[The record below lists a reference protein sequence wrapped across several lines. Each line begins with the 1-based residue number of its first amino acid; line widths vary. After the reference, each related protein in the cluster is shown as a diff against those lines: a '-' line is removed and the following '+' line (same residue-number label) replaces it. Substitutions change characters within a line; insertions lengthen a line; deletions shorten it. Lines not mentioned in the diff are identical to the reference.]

1 MTTLVLNWVS
11 IFKRIVPFIKEVSEQ
26 HTQSSTTAFIT
37 YGLTYCGVSRENAMK
52 TLVLIA
58 LIVALIVSLTQ
69 ASNVHEDQRKSVD
82 EIQDKDE
89 ASYASE
95 TERTEDDL
103 SEDNAPDDVNDD
115 EEDEEDEGDT
125 QDEGAGDEEDFDDE
139 EDLER

>member
-1 MTTLVLNWVS
+1 
-11 IFKRIVPFIKEVSEQ
+11 
-26 HTQSSTTAFIT
+26 
-37 YGLTYCGVSRENAMK
+37 MK

-82 EIQDKDE
+82 EVQDKDK
-89 ASYASE
+89 AIYASE

>member
-1 MTTLVLNWVS
+1 
-11 IFKRIVPFIKEVSEQ
+11 
-26 HTQSSTTAFIT
+26 
-37 YGLTYCGVSRENAMK
+37 MK
-52 TLVLIA
+52 TLVPIA

-82 EIQDKDE
+82 QVQDKDE

-95 TERTEDDL
+95 AERTEDDR
-103 SEDNAPDDVNDD
+103 SEDDAPDDVEDD
-115 EEDEEDEGDT
+115 EEDEEEEGDA

>member
-1 MTTLVLNWVS
+1 
-11 IFKRIVPFIKEVSEQ
+11 
-26 HTQSSTTAFIT
+26 
-37 YGLTYCGVSRENAMK
+37 MK

-103 SEDNAPDDVNDD
+103 SENNAPDDVND
-115 EEDEEDEGDT
+115 DEEDEGDT